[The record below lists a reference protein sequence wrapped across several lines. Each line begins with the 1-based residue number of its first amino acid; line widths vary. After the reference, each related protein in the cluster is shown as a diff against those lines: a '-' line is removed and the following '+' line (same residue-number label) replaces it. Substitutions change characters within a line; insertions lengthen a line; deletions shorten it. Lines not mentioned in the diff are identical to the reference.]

1 METPFQLRC
10 KARIHKREHRG
21 EGTPMNKL
29 QNNLVSYKENPSRP
43 TDDTVKL
50 YRYIFF
56 QHARNFIL
64 WVPDE
69 TWKTIHRHPTDQEI
83 FDHLI
88 GKIWIGPRYPIL
100 ASWVIL
106 DHDNKTLD
114 NVYKTHSMICAT
126 TKNSMLCN
134 SPSPGG
140 FHTILRVAPIDSP
153 ISADLVQK
161 AFETYPRKLICSVH
175 PHPGKGIRGPFGK
188 NQNCVY
194 ECHKHLHTVKDKL
207 DCLINMNITDLQ
219 NVQPYEPKNVDLLP
233 DLPEAQSRPVI
244 PVSIDL
250 SSRTKPH
257 RHARRYSEEEVRI
270 LNLEGLTKPGTR
282 DHSQTMQFIDQ
293 YSNEV
298 PLAKATKFV
307 CKFMLDNHN
316 GFSKDFNR
324 NSNDVVIHICGQGKR
339 IYGHLRKWGILPEDI
354 HCSEREFITEA
365 GLSFLLDNG
374 TGDLPYIKF
383 LTEAAVY
390 SSSRQHRELIRVRWD
405 LLIKWCSAET
415 YLKYIEKGEAQGFL
429 KRGSDYRMHYYSKY
443 LMLNMPKMNP
453 DDAILFHGRPAKTFE
468 EALVATRTRSEARKL
483 LKDKGF
489 TRTNAEQIIRRTY
502 NKLDFKTEGSV
513 QSECARDMVILQSS
527 I

>member
-1 METPFQLRC
+1 
-10 KARIHKREHRG
+10 
-21 EGTPMNKL
+21 MNKL
-29 QNNLVSYKENPSRP
+29 QNNLVSYKEILSRP
-43 TDDTVKL
+43 TNDTVKL

-56 QHARNFIL
+56 QHAREFIL
-64 WVPDE
+64 SDGPDSW
-69 TWKTIHRHPTDQEI
+69 TTIHRHPTDQEI

-88 GKIWIGPRYPIL
+88 GKIWIGPRYQNRT
-100 ASWVIL
+100 SWVIL
-106 DHDNKTLD
+106 DLDHKTPDKRDKIL
-114 NVYKTHSMICAT
+114 SMINAKT
-126 TKNSMLCN
+126 TDSMLCT
-134 SPSPGG
+134 SVSLDC

-153 ISADLVQK
+153 ISTDPVQS
-161 AFETYPRKLICSVH
+161 AFETYPHELICSVH

-194 ECHKHLHTVKDKL
+194 ECHQHLITVKDKL
-207 DCLINMNITDLQ
+207 DCLLNMNIFDLQ
-219 NVQPYEPKNVDLLP
+219 NVPPYDLKNVDLLP
-233 DLPEAQSRPVI
+233 DLPEAQSRPVT

-374 TGDLPYIKF
+374 TGNLPYIKF
-383 LTEAAVY
+383 LTKAAVY

-405 LLIKWCSAET
+405 LLRKWSSECR

-429 KRGSDYRMHYYSKY
+429 KRGSDYRMYYYSKY
-443 LMLNMPKMNP
+443 LILNMPKMNP
-453 DDAILFHGRPAKTFE
+453 GDAILFHGRPAKTFE
-468 EALVATRTRSEARKL
+468 EALVTTRTRADARKL

-489 TRTNAEQIIRRTY
+489 TRKNAEKIVLRMY
-502 NKLDFKTEGSV
+502 KNCGDKTDGSV
-513 QSECARDMVILQSS
+513 QSECARNMVILQSS